1 MTDIVER
8 LEILRHEEGY
18 ELAEEAATEI
28 RRLREQCE
36 VMREARDAL
45 MAELKLWDMLVD
57 DEGGCPRYSVQR
69 GAALNSVVTSTKA
82 LLRLTAYRAS
92 EKG

>member
-36 VMREARDAL
+36 VMREAL
-45 MAELKLWDMLVD
+45 GQMLWPD
-57 DEGGCPRYSVQR
+57 PR
-69 GAALNSVVTSTKA
+69 VTSSQVRELA
-82 LLRLTAYRAS
+82 ITAYRAS